1 MKKYII
7 PAMQVN
13 EAQVESDMMAV
24 SLVDGNAS
32 ADGEVLTKEDSSW
45 DMWGDE

>member
-13 EAQVESDMMAV
+13 EAQVESNMLVV
-24 SLVDGNAS
+24 SLVDGNADPN
-32 ADGEVLTKEDSSW
+32 AEVLTKEDNSW
-45 DMWGDE
+45 DMWGDK